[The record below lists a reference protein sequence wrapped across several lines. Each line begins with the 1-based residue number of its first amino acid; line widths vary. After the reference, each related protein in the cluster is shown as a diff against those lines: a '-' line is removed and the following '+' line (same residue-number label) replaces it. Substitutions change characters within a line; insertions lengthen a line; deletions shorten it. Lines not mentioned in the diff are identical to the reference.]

1 MKKLS
6 LLFFSLIII
15 ISCNQNEKEKSV
27 IISGKI
33 NNTNVKKIQITNE
46 TDTVGIEVNNNG
58 NFNETVFIN
67 GGYYDLTVEDNVYEI
82 YLKPSFQIEIVVG
95 NTIDFSGIGSAEN
108 NYLRDKK
115 ILDEKLK
122 GLGDY
127 KYNAQLQEKPFLN
140 LMDSLLNIRL
150 KLLEESENNICDEFD
165 FIEKNKLI
173 YEYKNNK
180 ALYEVSRRIITE
192 NKDFHVS
199 PDYYSNLFK
208 GINVNDSKLVNL
220 AGYTKFV
227 DSYIWQSTKKRIG
240 DNESID
246 FYFTYMTVL
255 NEKVKNAKIKEKLS
269 YNIGIYKLNMTDRLD
284 DVYSFIVN
292 NLSTEEDKN
301 KIEKKYRTLKKV
313 EKGAQSP
320 EFEFIDI
327 DGNTVSL
334 KDLRGKIVYIDIW
347 STGCAPC
354 MAEIPYLKKFEE
366 YCIANNIYL
375 VSINVG
381 DTEEHWKKTV
391 KEKQLGG
398 IQLHASD
405 ARDKFF
411 KDYLVR
417 GIPRY
422 ILLDEDGK
430 IISSNANRPS
440 DDKLKEQL
448 DEII

>member
-1 MKKLS
+1 MKNLS
-6 LLFFSLIII
+6 FLFFSLIII

-27 IISGKI
+27 IISGII
-33 NNTNVKKIQITNE
+33 NDTDVRKIQITNK
-46 TDTVGIEVNNNG
+46 TDTVDIGINNNG
-58 NFNETVFIN
+58 NFNDTIFIN
-67 GGYYDLTVEDNVYEI
+67 GGYYDLAVGDNIYEI
-82 YLKPSFQIEIVVG
+82 YLKPSFQIDIAIG
-95 NTIDFSGIGSAEN
+95 QTIEFLGIGSNEN

-115 ILDEKLK
+115 ILFEKLK
-122 GLGDY
+122 ELDNY
-127 KYNAQLQEKPFLN
+127 KNYAQLEEKPFLN
-140 LMDSLLNIRL
+140 LMDSLLNVKL
-150 KLLEESENNICDEFD
+150 KLLEKTENKICDEFG
-165 FIEKNKLI
+165 FNEKNKLI
-173 YEYKNNK
+173 YKYRNNK
-180 ALYEVSRRIITE
+180 ALYEVSRRIVME

-199 PDYYSNLFK
+199 PDYYTNLFK

-227 DSYIWQSTKKRIG
+227 DSYIWQTTKNRIG
-240 DNESID
+240 DDNSID

-255 NEKVKNAKIKEKLS
+255 NEKVKNSEIKEKLS

-292 NLSTEEDKN
+292 NLSNEQDKN
-301 KIEKKYRTLKKV
+301 KIEKKYITLKKV

-320 EFEFIDI
+320 EFEFTDI
-327 DGNTVSL
+327 NGNAVSL

-391 KEKQLGG
+391 NEKKLGG
-398 IQLHASD
+398 IQLHAPNASHN
-405 ARDKFF
+405 FF

-430 IISSNANRPS
+430 IISSNAKRPS
-440 DDKLKEQL
+440 DNKLKEQL
-448 DEII
+448 DELI